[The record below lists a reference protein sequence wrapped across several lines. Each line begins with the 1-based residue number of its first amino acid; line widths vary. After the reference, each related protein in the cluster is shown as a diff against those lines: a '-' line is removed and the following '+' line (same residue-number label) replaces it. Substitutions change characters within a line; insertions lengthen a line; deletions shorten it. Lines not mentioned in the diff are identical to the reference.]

1 MNAEIISV
9 GTELLMGQIV
19 NSDAAF
25 IAKEL
30 TGLGIDSY
38 FQTVVGDNPEK
49 IKEVIKIAESRS
61 DLLIFTGGLGPTQDD
76 LTKQTVADHL
86 GEELALDEAGL
97 TRIRQWFERSGRS
110 MTKNNELQALVFKK
124 GLAFANPVGQALGTY
139 IEKDG
144 KGYLLLPGP
153 PRELQQMFLQFVKP
167 FLSRRYEDQQVIA
180 SKTLRFFGIG
190 ESALTT
196 VLDELIRN
204 QTNPTI
210 APYAG
215 KYEVTLRLTA
225 NAATEAIC
233 EQLLDEKKAE
243 ILAIVGE
250 YHYGDGD
257 QSSLAEVVGKKLL
270 EHKKSISAAESL
282 TGGLFQAELV
292 KVPGISEIFA
302 GGIVSYQE
310 GAKQQV
316 LGVPEHIL
324 KTYGMVSQECAV
336 AMAERAR
343 ELFDTELAIAF
354 TGVAGPDQLEDKP
367 AGTVWI
373 ALSQRNG
380 PTAVQDFRFLRD
392 RLGNREQAV
401 MQGFD
406 MIRRNLLNAGFGE

>member
-38 FQTVVGDNPEK
+38 FQTVVGDNPGK

-61 DLLIFTGGLGPTQDD
+61 ELLIFTGGLGPTQDD

-86 GEELALDEAGL
+86 GEELVMDEEGL
-97 TRIRQWFERSGRS
+97 MHIRQWFDRSGRR
-110 MTKNNELQALVFKK
+110 MTQNNERQALVFRD
-124 GLAFANPVGQALGTY
+124 GIVFANPIGQALGTY
-139 IEKDG
+139 VEING

-153 PRELQQMFLQFVKP
+153 PRELEQMFRQFVKP
-167 FLSRRYEDQQVIA
+167 FLSSKYEDQQVI
-180 SKTLRFFGIG
+180 SSTTLRFFGIG
-190 ESALTT
+190 ESTLTT
-196 VLDELIRN
+196 QLDELIRN

-233 EQLLDEKKAE
+233 RELLDEKKAE
-243 ILAIVGE
+243 ILAVVGE
-250 YHYGDGD
+250 YYYGDGD
-257 QSSLAEVVGKKLL
+257 GSSLAEVVGKKLL
-270 EHKKSISAAESL
+270 ESKRSISAAESL

-292 KVPGISEIFA
+292 KVPGISEVFA

-316 LGVPEHIL
+316 LGVPAHVLETH
-324 KTYGMVSQECAV
+324 GMVSPECAV

-343 ELFDTELAIAF
+343 ELFDTQLAISF
-354 TGVAGPDQLEDKP
+354 TGVAGPDHLENKP

-373 ALSQRNG
+373 ALSQKNG
-380 PTAVQDFRFLRD
+380 PTAVQSFRFSRD

-406 MIRRNLLNAGFGE
+406 MIRRNLMDSDLKE

>member
-38 FQTVVGDNPEK
+38 FQTVVGDNPGK
-49 IKEVIKIAESRS
+49 IKDVIKIAESRS

-76 LTKQTVADHL
+76 LTKQTVAGYL
-86 GEELALDEAGL
+86 EEELVLDEEGL
-97 TRIRQWFERSGRS
+97 AHIRQWFERSGRN
-110 MTKNNELQALVFKK
+110 MTKNNEFQALVFEN
-124 GLAFANPVGQALGTY
+124 GIAFANPIGQALGTY

-153 PRELQQMFLQFVKP
+153 PRELEQMFRQFVKP
-167 FLSRRYEDQQVIA
+167 FLSGRYENQQVIS

-196 VLDELIRN
+196 LLDELIRN

-233 EQLLDEKKAE
+233 MDLLDEKKAE

-257 QSSLAEVVGKKLL
+257 GSSLAEVVGKKLL
-270 EHKKSISAAESL
+270 EGNISISAAESL

-310 GAKQQV
+310 DAKQKV

-324 KTYGMVSQECAV
+324 ETYGMVSPECAV

-343 ELFDTELAIAF
+343 ELFGTQLAISF
-354 TGVAGPDQLEDKP
+354 TGVAGPDQMENKP

-373 ALSQRNG
+373 ALSQQNG
-380 PTAVQDFRFLRD
+380 PTAVQGFRFSRD

-406 MIRRNLLNAGFGE
+406 MIRRNLPDSVFEQ

>member
-38 FQTVVGDNPEK
+38 FQTVVGDNPGK
-49 IKEVIKIAESRS
+49 ITEVIKIAESRS
-61 DLLIFTGGLGPTQDD
+61 DLLIFTGGLGPTHDD

-86 GEELALDEAGL
+86 EEALVMDEAGL
-97 TRIRQWFERSGRS
+97 ARIRRWFERSGRD
-110 MTKNNELQALVFKK
+110 MTKNNELQALVFKN
-124 GLAFANPVGQALGTY
+124 GIAFANPVGQALGSY
-139 IEKDG
+139 IEKNG
-144 KGYLLLPGP
+144 IGYLLLPGP
-153 PRELQQMFLQFVKP
+153 PRELEQMFLQFVKP
-167 FLSRRYEDQQVIA
+167 FLSGKYEDQQVI
-180 SKTLRFFGIG
+180 SSTTLRFFGIG

-196 VLDELIRN
+196 MLDDLIRN

-233 EQLLDEKKAE
+233 RELLEEKKAE
-243 ILAIVGE
+243 ILAIVGD
-250 YHYGDGD
+250 YHYGDGAE
-257 QSSLAEVVGKKLL
+257 SSLAEVVGNRLL
-270 EHKKSISAAESL
+270 AQKCSISAAESL

-292 KVPGISEIFA
+292 KVPGISEVFA

-310 GAKQQV
+310 GAKQHV

-324 KTYGMVSQECAV
+324 EAYGMVSPECAV

-343 ELFDTELAIAF
+343 ELFDTDLGIAF
-354 TGVAGPDQLEDKP
+354 TGVAGPDRLEGKP

-373 ALSQRNG
+373 ALSRKNG
-380 PTAVQDFRFLRD
+380 PTAVQGFLFSRD

-406 MIRRNLLNAGFGE
+406 MIRRNLQDSGSAE

>member
-38 FQTVVGDNPEK
+38 FQTVVGDNPGK

-86 GEELALDEAGL
+86 GEELVMDEAGL
-97 TRIRQWFERSGRS
+97 THIRQWFERSGRN
-110 MTKNNELQALVFKK
+110 MTKNNELQALVFRS
-124 GLAFANPVGQALGTY
+124 GIVFPNPIGQALGTY
-139 IEKDG
+139 TEKDG

-153 PRELQQMFLQFVKP
+153 PRELEQMFRQFVKP
-167 FLSRRYEDQQVIA
+167 FLSGKYEDQQVIS

-196 VLDELIRN
+196 MLDEMIRN

-233 EQLLDEKKAE
+233 EKLLDEKKAE

-257 QSSLAEVVGKKLL
+257 ESSLSEVVGKKLL
-270 EHKKSISAAESL
+270 EEKKSISAAESL

-292 KVPGISEIFA
+292 KVPGISEVFA

-310 GAKQQV
+310 GAKQRA
-316 LGVPEHIL
+316 LGVPAHIL
-324 KTYGMVSQECAV
+324 ETYGMVSPECAV

-343 ELFDTELAIAF
+343 ELFDTQLAISF
-354 TGVAGPDQLEDKP
+354 TGVAGPDRLEDKP

-373 ALSQRNG
+373 ALSQKNG
-380 PTAVQDFRFLRD
+380 PTAVQGFRFSRD
-392 RLGNREQAV
+392 RLGNREQSV

-406 MIRRNLLNAGFGE
+406 MIRRNLLESGFTE

>member
-25 IAKEL
+25 IAKQL

-38 FQTVVGDNPEK
+38 FQTVVGDNPGK

-86 GEELALDEAGL
+86 GEELVLDRTGL
-97 TRIRQWFERSGRS
+97 MHIRQWFERSGRS
-110 MTKNNELQALVFKK
+110 MTQNNERQALVFRD
-124 GLAFANPVGQALGTY
+124 GIVFPNPIGQALGTY
-139 IEKDG
+139 IEKNE

-153 PRELQQMFLQFVKP
+153 PRELEQMFRQSVTP
-167 FLSRRYEDQQVIA
+167 FLSDKYEDQQVIL

-190 ESALTT
+190 ESTLTT
-196 VLDELIRN
+196 LLDEMIRN

-215 KYEVTLRLTA
+215 KYEVTLRITA
-225 NAATEAIC
+225 NAATEAVC
-233 EQLLDEKKAE
+233 EKLVDETKAE

-250 YHYGDGD
+250 HHYGDGD
-257 QSSLAEVVGKKLL
+257 ESSLAEVVGKKLL
-270 EHKKSISAAESL
+270 ESKRSLSAAESL
-282 TGGLFQAELV
+282 TGGLFQSELV
-292 KVPGISEIFA
+292 KVPGISEVFA
-302 GGIVSYQE
+302 GGIVSYQAE
-310 GAKQQV
+310 AKQRV
-316 LGVPEHIL
+316 LGVPEHVIE
-324 KTYGMVSQECAV
+324 TYGMVSPECAV
-336 AMAERAR
+336 AMAECAR
-343 ELFDTELAIAF
+343 ELFDTDLAISF
-354 TGVAGPDQLEDKP
+354 TGVAGPDQMENKP

-373 ALSQRNG
+373 ALSKKNG
-380 PTAVQDFRFLRD
+380 PTAVQGFRFSRD
-392 RLGNREQAV
+392 RLGNREQTV

-406 MIRRNLLNAGFGE
+406 MIRRHLMDSDLER

>member
-38 FQTVVGDNPEK
+38 FQTVVGDNPGK

-76 LTKQTVADHL
+76 LTKQTVADYL
-86 GEELALDEAGL
+86 GEELVMDEAGL
-97 TRIRQWFERSGRS
+97 THIRQWFDRSGRS
-110 MTKNNELQALVFKK
+110 MTKNNERQALVFRN
-124 GLAFANPVGQALGTY
+124 GIVFANPIGQALGTY

-153 PRELQQMFLQFVKP
+153 PRELEQMFLQFVKP
-167 FLSRRYEDQQVIA
+167 YLSSKYEDQQVIL

-190 ESALTT
+190 ESSLTT
-196 VLDELIRN
+196 QLDELIRN

-233 EQLLDEKKAE
+233 RELLDEKKAE
-243 ILAIVGE
+243 ILAAVGE

-257 QSSLAEVVGKKLL
+257 ESSLAEVVGNKLL
-270 EHKKSISAAESL
+270 EGKRSISAAESL

-292 KVPGISEIFA
+292 KVPGISEVFA

-316 LGVPEHIL
+316 LGVPAHVLE
-324 KTYGMVSQECAV
+324 TYGMVSPECAV

-343 ELFDTELAIAF
+343 ELFDTQLAISF
-354 TGVAGPDQLEDKP
+354 TGVAGPDQMENKP

-373 ALSQRNG
+373 ALSQKNG
-380 PTAVQDFRFLRD
+380 PTAVQGFRFSRD

-406 MIRRNLLNAGFGE
+406 MIRRNLMDSDLKE

>member
-1 MNAEIISV
+1 
-9 GTELLMGQIV
+9 
-19 NSDAAF
+19 
-25 IAKEL
+25 
-30 TGLGIDSY
+30 
-38 FQTVVGDNPEK
+38 
-49 IKEVIKIAESRS
+49 
-61 DLLIFTGGLGPTQDD
+61 
-76 LTKQTVADHL
+76 
-86 GEELALDEAGL
+86 
-97 TRIRQWFERSGRS
+97 
-110 MTKNNELQALVFKK
+110 MTKNNELQALVFRS
-124 GLAFANPVGQALGTY
+124 GIVFPNPIGQALGTY
-139 IEKDG
+139 TEKDG

-153 PRELQQMFLQFVKP
+153 PRELEQMFRQFVKP
-167 FLSRRYEDQQVIA
+167 FLSGKYEDQQVIS

-190 ESALTT
+190 ESTLTT
-196 VLDELIRN
+196 MLDEVIRN

-233 EQLLDEKKAE
+233 EKLLDEKKAE

-257 QSSLAEVVGKKLL
+257 ESSLSEVVGKKLL
-270 EHKKSISAAESL
+270 EEKKSISAAESL

-292 KVPGISEIFA
+292 KVPGISEVFA

-310 GAKQQV
+310 GAKQRA
-316 LGVPEHIL
+316 LGVPAHIL
-324 KTYGMVSQECAV
+324 ETYGMVSPECAV

-343 ELFDTELAIAF
+343 ELFDTQLAISF

-373 ALSQRNG
+373 ALSQKNG
-380 PTAVQDFRFLRD
+380 PTAVQGFRFSRD
-392 RLGNREQAV
+392 RLGNREQSV

-406 MIRRNLLNAGFGE
+406 MIRRNLLESGFTE

>member
-38 FQTVVGDNPEK
+38 FQTVVGDNPGK
-49 IKEVIKIAESRS
+49 ITEVIKIAESRS
-61 DLLIFTGGLGPTQDD
+61 DLLIFTGGLGPTHDD

-86 GEELALDEAGL
+86 EEALVMDEAGL
-97 TRIRQWFERSGRS
+97 ARIRRWFERSGRD
-110 MTKNNELQALVFKK
+110 MTKNNELQALVFKN
-124 GLAFANPVGQALGTY
+124 GIAFANPVGQALGSY
-139 IEKDG
+139 IEKNG
-144 KGYLLLPGP
+144 IGYLLLPGP
-153 PRELQQMFLQFVKP
+153 PRELEQMFLQFVKP
-167 FLSRRYEDQQVIA
+167 FLSGKYEDQQVI
-180 SKTLRFFGIG
+180 SSTTLRFFGIG

-196 VLDELIRN
+196 MLDDLIRN

-233 EQLLDEKKAE
+233 RELLEEKKAE
-243 ILAIVGE
+243 ILAIVGD
-250 YHYGDGD
+250 YHYGDGAE
-257 QSSLAEVVGKKLL
+257 SSLAEVVGNRLL
-270 EHKKSISAAESL
+270 AQKCSISAAESL

-292 KVPGISEIFA
+292 KVPGISEVFA

-310 GAKQQV
+310 GAKQHV

-324 KTYGMVSQECAV
+324 EAYGMVSPECAV

-343 ELFDTELAIAF
+343 ELFDTDLGIAF
-354 TGVAGPDQLEDKP
+354 TGVAGPDRLEGKP

-373 ALSQRNG
+373 ALSRKNG
-380 PTAVQDFRFLRD
+380 PTAVQGFLFLRD

-406 MIRRNLLNAGFGE
+406 MIRRNLQDSGSAE

>member
-38 FQTVVGDNPEK
+38 FQTVVGDNPGK

-61 DLLIFTGGLGPTQDD
+61 ELLIFTGGLGPTQDD

-86 GEELALDEAGL
+86 GEELVMDEEGL
-97 TRIRQWFERSGRS
+97 MHIRQWFDRSGRR
-110 MTKNNELQALVFKK
+110 MTQNNERQALVFKD
-124 GLAFANPVGQALGTY
+124 GIVFANPIGQALGTY
-139 IEKDG
+139 VEKNG

-153 PRELQQMFLQFVKP
+153 PRELEQMFRQFVKP
-167 FLSRRYEDQQVIA
+167 FLSSKYEDQQVI
-180 SKTLRFFGIG
+180 SSTTLRFFGIG
-190 ESALTT
+190 ESTLTT
-196 VLDELIRN
+196 QLDELIRN

-233 EQLLDEKKAE
+233 RELLDEKKAE
-243 ILAIVGE
+243 ILAVVGE
-250 YHYGDGD
+250 YYYGDGD
-257 QSSLAEVVGKKLL
+257 GSSLAEVVGKKLL
-270 EHKKSISAAESL
+270 ESKRSISAAESL

-292 KVPGISEIFA
+292 KVPGISEVFA

-316 LGVPEHIL
+316 LGVPAHVLETH
-324 KTYGMVSQECAV
+324 GMVSPECAV

-343 ELFDTELAIAF
+343 ELFDTQLAISF
-354 TGVAGPDQLEDKP
+354 TGVAGPDHLENKP

-373 ALSQRNG
+373 ALSQKNG
-380 PTAVQDFRFLRD
+380 PTAVQSFRFSRD

-406 MIRRNLLNAGFGE
+406 MIRRNLMDSDLKE

>member
-38 FQTVVGDNPEK
+38 YQTVVGDNPGK
-49 IKEVIKIAESRS
+49 IKDVIKIAESRS
-61 DLLIFTGGLGPTQDD
+61 DLLIFTGGLGPTRDD
-76 LTKQTVADHL
+76 LTKQTVANHL
-86 GEELALDEAGL
+86 EEELAMDEAGL
-97 TRIRQWFERSGRS
+97 AHIRQWFERSGRS
-110 MTKNNELQALVFKK
+110 MTENNELQALVFRS
-124 GLAFANPVGQALGTY
+124 GIVFPNPIGQALGTY
-139 IEKDG
+139 TEKDG

-153 PRELQQMFLQFVKP
+153 PRELEQMFLRFVKP
-167 FLSRRYEDQQVIA
+167 FLSSKYEDQQVI
-180 SKTLRFFGIG
+180 SSQTLRFFGIG
-190 ESALTT
+190 ESSLTT
-196 VLDELIRN
+196 LLDDLIRN

-233 EQLLDEKKAE
+233 SELLDEKKAE
-243 ILAIVGE
+243 ILALVGE

-257 QSSLAEVVGKKLL
+257 ESSLAEVVGKKLL
-270 EHKKSISAAESL
+270 NGKQSISAAESL

-292 KVPGISEIFA
+292 KVPGISEVFA

-310 GAKQQV
+310 NAKQKV

-324 KTYGMVSQECAV
+324 ETYGMVSAECAM

-343 ELFDTELAIAF
+343 ELFDTQLAISF
-354 TGVAGPDQLEDKP
+354 TGVAGPDQLENKP

-373 ALSQRNG
+373 ALSQKNG
-380 PTAVQDFRFLRD
+380 PTAVQGFQFSRD

-406 MIRRNLLNAGFGE
+406 MIRRYLMDSDFEK